1 MVRRPPRHNRTD
13 TLLPYKT
20 HFRSVEIEAFRR
32 TAMAVT
38 VAAGRRLHLVAGSV
52 AAGAQ
57 LVVGGALLRVAQR
70 LVGLV
75 DGLELLLRAGFLADI
90 RVVLACQ
97 PAVR

>member
-1 MVRRPPRHNRTD
+1 
-13 TLLPYKT
+13 
-20 HFRSVEIEAFRR
+20 
-32 TAMAVT
+32 MAVT

-70 LVGLV
+70 LVGLL

-97 PAVR
+97 PAVRGLDLGVASTGLDARDGVVDLELPLDISVRKND